1 MSCALKLVLP
11 TWVNIINDSSERI
24 KVKIDNDRDPKFDEI
39 INIEP
44 GSRLDGIEGSVWG
57 WGKFDV
63 IVDIITNP
71 DGPDNNTRLGGF
83 KFENP
88 SLNSPYVE
96 SDDFTT
102 LSYGEVYFDPVTSQ
116 RERKAKVE
124 YACSNRYF
132 RLKTDKIKYW
142 GKLDSDLLDTKRSYF
157 DQLALL
163 INSAPKPTFT
173 IEPFFDDSG
182 AGAKVWDLRIN
193 SDNFALNW

>member
-1 MSCALKLVLP
+1 MVLP
-11 TWVNIINDSSERI
+11 TRVNIINDSSERI
-24 KVKIDNDRDPKFDEI
+24 KVKIDNDRDRKFDEI

-102 LSYGEVYFDPVTSQ
+102 LTDSCYDTKFCLRS
-116 RERKAKVE
+116 RKTRNKG
-124 YACSNRYF
+124 Y
-132 RLKTDKIKYW
+132 LKKRYW
-142 GKLDSDLLDTKRSYF
+142 GKLDIDLLDKEEDLF
-157 DQLALL
+157 VNIALL
-163 INSAPKPTFT
+163 VNSAPKPTFT
-173 IEPFFDDSG
+173 VQSFFNDSE

-193 SDNFALNW
+193 SDNFTL

>member
-1 MSCALKLVLP
+1 LVLP
-11 TWVNIINDSSERI
+11 TRVNIINDSSERI
-24 KVKIDNDRDPKFDEI
+24 KVKIDNDRDRKFDEI

-44 GSRLDGIEGSVWG
+44 GSRLDDIEGSVWG

-83 KFENP
+83 KFDNP
-88 SLNSPYVE
+88 SFDTPYVR

-102 LSYGEVYFDPVTSQ
+102 LSPACTGVKNCESDFILYSEKNRSKYGSKYDLTK
-116 RERKAKVE
+116 R
-124 YACSNRYF
+124 
-132 RLKTDKIKYW
+132 YW
-142 GKLDSDLLDTKRSYF
+142 GKLDSSLLDKTPYY
-157 DQLALL
+157 DEQNALL

-173 IEPFFDDSG
+173 VESFFNDSE

-193 SDNFALNW
+193 SDNFTL

>member
-1 MSCALKLVLP
+1 LSYALKLLLP
-11 TWVNIINDSSERI
+11 TRVNIINDSSERI
-24 KVKIDNDRDPKFDEI
+24 KVKIDNDRDRKIDDI

-71 DGPDNNTRLGGF
+71 DGPDNNTRLGSF
-83 KFENP
+83 KFDNP
-88 SLNSPYVE
+88 SFGTPYVE

-102 LSYGEVYFDPVTSQ
+102 LSRPCTVGYECKTWFTLYSQ
-116 RERKAKVE
+116 IKRSE
-124 YACSNRYF
+124 YDDVQKR
-132 RLKTDKIKYW
+132 YW
-142 GKLDSDLLDTKRSYF
+142 GKLDSSLLDKKPYF
-157 DQLALL
+157 NEQNALL
-163 INSAPKPTFT
+163 INSAPKPTFA

-193 SDNFALNW
+193 SDNFTL

>member
-11 TWVNIINDSSERI
+11 TRVNIINDSSERI
-24 KVKIDNDRDPKFDEI
+24 KVKIDNDRDRKIDDI

-44 GSRLDGIEGSVWG
+44 GSRLDDIEGSVSG
-57 WGKFDV
+57 PGKFDV

-83 KFENP
+83 KFDNP
-88 SLNSPYVE
+88 SFNTPYVR

-102 LSYGEVYFDPVTSQ
+102 LSPACTGAHNCEREYILYSQ
-116 RERKAKVE
+116 KSRSEYDFRK
-124 YACSNRYF
+124 R
-132 RLKTDKIKYW
+132 YW
-142 GKLDSDLLDTKRSYF
+142 GKFDIDLVDKEEDEFVNT
-157 DQLALL
+157 ALL

-173 IEPFFDDSG
+173 VEAFFNDSE

-193 SDNFALNW
+193 SDNFTL